1 MERRKYKKKVNWFR
15 GKDKFGF
22 GNIELEELDLEFY
35 REVRRNN
42 DMGLR
47 RCQLWNQSH
56 RNSCHWRK
64 RVLCG

>member
-47 RCQLWNQSH
+47 RCQLW
-56 RNSCHWRK
+56 K
-64 RVLCG
+64 PKP